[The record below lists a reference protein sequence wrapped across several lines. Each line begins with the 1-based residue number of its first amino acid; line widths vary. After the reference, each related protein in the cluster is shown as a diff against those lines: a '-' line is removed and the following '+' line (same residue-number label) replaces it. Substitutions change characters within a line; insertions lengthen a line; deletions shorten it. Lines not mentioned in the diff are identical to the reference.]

1 MHGLKILLSLLLAW
15 FWRRRVVFWLPLGLC
30 DLAIAVWLTAQ
41 TAWSSDSWESDS
53 SRNWMIMKGR
63 CQRLW
68 WFTGMILR
76 VCRDISGA
84 FGWNDNYVDT
94 RPADTVDVNWEV
106 GKKYVVG
113 QRDSTWLLHEMGFCL
128 EGLSSTVRQNLV
140 YGDPR
145 CASRVI
151 VWSAFIHSLYMRYR
165 SGLSLLSR
173 LETLVA
179 SVYSPEEMLLCW
191 NPVWYITQ

>member
-1 MHGLKILLSLLLAW
+1 M
-15 FWRRRVVFWLPLGLC
+15 
-30 DLAIAVWLTAQ
+30 
-41 TAWSSDSWESDS
+41 
-53 SRNWMIMKGR
+53 
-63 CQRLW
+63 
-68 WFTGMILR
+68 
-76 VCRDISGA
+76 
-84 FGWNDNYVDT
+84 DT
-94 RPADTVDVNWEV
+94 RPADAVDVNWEV

-113 QRDSTWLLHEMGFCL
+113 QRDSTWLLHEMGICL

-151 VWSAFIHSLYMRYR
+151 VWSAFSLYMRYR

-179 SVYSPEEMLLCW
+179 SVYSPEEMILSMTDLKK
-191 NPVWYITQ
+191 VFLISDF